1 MALEK
6 TLLFML
12 RNPLP
17 FIVHFTCWA
26 LLAASV
32 VVQDDPFVEGTWP
45 YVVKILERPLSV
57 GNLARA
63 ASIVF
68 GEIIEDVTRHGHWIL
83 VVMPPFLISYREAR
97 GNLKGIAKE
106 HQLWM
111 RWYRRQQ
118 EAEVQGDTFEAP
130 PSSENI
136 RVNSYFR
143 KAQKTLFFMVRNPKL
158 LLIHFLCWFFSY
170 FLLILMTLLPD
181 IADIVRTASNFVRNF
196 SSDALYFSS
205 GALFLATIAALLA
218 FISSYQ
224 ETRGTVKGIAKVQ
237 QAWTKWYHR
246 QQEAKGQGMPF
257 DVSPPLFDIAG

>member
-26 LLAASV
+26 LLAASG
-32 VVQDDPFVEGTWP
+32 VVQDDPFVEDTWP
-45 YVVKILERPLSV
+45 SVVKILERPLSV
-57 GNLARA
+57 GNLATA
-63 ASIVF
+63 ASMVF
-68 GEIIEDVTRHGHWIL
+68 NEIIEDVTRHGHWIL
-83 VVMPPFLISYREAR
+83 VVVPPFLICYREAR

-111 RWYRRQQ
+111 LWYRRQQ
-118 EAEVQGDTFEAP
+118 EAEAQGDTFEAP

-158 LLIHFLCWFFSY
+158 LLIHFSCWFFPY
-170 FLLILMTLLPD
+170 FLFILMIVQPD
-181 IADIVRTASNFVRNF
+181 IADIVRTASDFVRNF
-196 SSDALYFSS
+196 SSAVLFFAPTAAILAL
-205 GALFLATIAALLA
+205 
-218 FISSYQ
+218 ISSYQ